1 MKARRFIRLLVWVAI
16 VAAMQPVTA
25 RGGTV
30 QTADGRVIQ
39 GAITFANGRI
49 HIQPPIGPAEQ
60 IDPAD
65 LLLLT
70 TDTDPTIA
78 QPRDAL
84 PLPWTS
90 TDIGKV
96 GLNGQATHQNGTF
109 HISGAGADIWETE
122 DSFQFVHQPAGGR
135 IELTAR
141 VLSMQN
147 THPHAKAGVMVRDVL
162 NPTSRFVMFLVKP
175 TGELAL
181 EYRSSGNA
189 ELVKREKVDLPVWL
203 RLQRDGNRWQALHSA
218 DGKSWIPFAE
228 LDAAMTPG
236 HAGLAVLSHDT
247 SRLCIARF
255 DHVDLKSSGSSGARR
270 SVVDRVMVPAGIE
283 LRDGRRIVGQVGAM
297 SREAVRIKLAGA
309 QEEVTIPLPQV
320 ARVMFEPMTWEM
332 THNLLD
338 GRNGVLMKTGDFLE
352 GEVSILS
359 QRNARV
365 SSILYGLR
373 MVARE
378 QAAMLVLNQSDPA
391 DAPVVLQMA
400 DGSIWK
406 TDRLRIEGDRMVVED
421 DIAGVMRLESRHF
434 QTIRAM
440 KDRTA
445 SLLAI
450 EPSISQRNGVIGRA
464 MAIGRSVT
472 GYPLSL
478 RNQPIETGL
487 SSAGNAELNFTLDR
501 PYRALICTSGVA
513 AEMSPLLRGELVI
526 LGDGRELYRSPPMT
540 AADPARQ
547 IGVPLKGVRTL
558 TLVIQPS
565 GDHPI
570 APAAIWADP
579 RLVIE

>member
-1 MKARRFIRLLVWVAI
+1 MKARRFILLLVQVAI
-16 VAAMQPVTA
+16 LAAMQPVTA

-30 QTADGRVIQ
+30 QTADGRVLE
-39 GAITFANGRI
+39 GVITFANGRV
-49 HIQPPIGPAEQ
+49 HIQPPIGPAVQ

-65 LLLLT
+65 LLMLA
-70 TDTDPTIA
+70 TDSNPTSA

-90 TDIGKV
+90 SDIGKV
-96 GLNGQATHQNGTF
+96 GLNGQATHQSGTF
-109 HISGAGADIWETE
+109 HISGAGTDIWGTE
-122 DSFQFVHQPAGGR
+122 DAFQFVHQPAGGR

-147 THPHAKAGVMVRDVL
+147 THAHAKAGIMIRDVL
-162 NPTSRFVMFLVKP
+162 NPTSRYVMLLVKP

-181 EYRSSGNA
+181 EYRRSGDA
-189 ELVKREKVDLPVWL
+189 DLVKREKVDLPVWL
-203 RLQRDGNRWQALHSA
+203 RLQREGNTWQALHSA
-218 DGKSWIPFAE
+218 DGKSWKPFAD

-255 DHVDLKSSGSSGARR
+255 DQVDLRSGASPAARR
-270 SVVDRVMVPAGIE
+270 AVVDRVMVPAGIE

-297 SREAVRIKLAGA
+297 GREAISIKPAGA
-309 QEEVTIPLPQV
+309 QEEVRILLPQV

-332 THNLLD
+332 AGNLLD

-359 QRNARV
+359 QRNVRV

-373 MVARE
+373 TVARDR
-378 QAAMLVLNQSDPA
+378 AAMLVLNPSDAA
-391 DAPVVLQMA
+391 DAPVAVQMT
-400 DGSIWK
+400 DGSIWM
-406 TDRLRIEGDRMVVED
+406 TDRVRIEGDRMVVED
-421 DIAGVMRLESRHF
+421 DLAGVMRLESRNILS
-434 QTIRAM
+434 IRAM
-440 KDRTA
+440 KDRTT

-450 EPSISQRNGVIGRA
+450 GPSISQRDGVIGQA

-478 RNQPIETGL
+478 RNQSIENGVG
-487 SSAGNAELNFTLDR
+487 SAGNAELSFTLDR

-513 AEMSPLLRGELVI
+513 GEMPPLLRGKLVI

-558 TLVIQPS
+558 TLVIQPA
-565 GDHPI
+565 GDHPL
-570 APAAIWADP
+570 APAAVWADP